1 MDPVFKYGLIM
12 QNMRVNGEKIKPM
25 GAESSGMPT
34 ETSMKVSGR
43 MTKQTDM
50 ESISMLTVQGMK
62 EIGEMTSNMARAR
75 RHGQMALY
83 MRVSTWLARST
94 GSVFTV
100 GMMALAMKESGTRT
114 KSEAMEPTP
123 G

>member
-50 ESISMLTVQGMK
+50 ESIFMLTVLSMK
-62 EIGEMTSNMARAR
+62 VIGKTIFKMDKEWKAGKMEAD
-75 RHGQMALY
+75 
-83 MRVSTWLARST
+83 MRVDTK
-94 GSVFTV
+94 
-100 GMMALAMKESGTRT
+100 KE
-114 KSEAMEPTP
+114 
-123 G
+123 

>member
-1 MDPVFKYGLIM
+1 MALVLRSGLM
-12 QNMRVNGEKIKPM
+12 GLATKDNGRI
-25 GAESSGMPT
+25 T
-34 ETSMKVSGR
+34 ELTVMENSCMLMVTSMKETGLMIKLTAS
-43 MTKQTDM
+43 

-75 RHGQMALY
+75 RHGQMALS

-94 GSVFTV
+94 VSVFTV
-100 GMMALAMKESGTRT
+100 GMMALATKESGTRT
-114 KSEAMEPTP
+114 RSEVMEPTP

>member
-1 MDPVFKYGLIM
+1 MVLVLRSGLM
-12 QNMRVNGEKIKPM
+12 GLATKDNGRITELM
-25 GAESSGMPT
+25 VMENLCMLM
-34 ETSMKVSGR
+34 ETSMKETGLMIKLTAS
-43 MTKQTDM
+43 

-62 EIGEMTSNMARAR
+62 EIGEMTSSMARAR

-100 GMMALAMKESGTRT
+100 GMMVLAMKENGTRT
-114 KSEAMEPTP
+114 RSEVMEHTP